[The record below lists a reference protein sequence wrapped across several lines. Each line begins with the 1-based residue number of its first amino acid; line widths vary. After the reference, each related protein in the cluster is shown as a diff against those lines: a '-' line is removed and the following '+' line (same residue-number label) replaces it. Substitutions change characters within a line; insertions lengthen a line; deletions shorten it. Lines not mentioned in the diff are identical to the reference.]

1 MTDKFWKAHSI
12 KQVPTSNSGKKT
24 PSALIRT
31 LREGRVD
38 VSKMSQPELATH
50 MSNEAKLLRN
60 IREASGLP
68 AIRPTQS
75 EFDNPQPT
83 DPTNFNLADTAV
95 TPPDATRV
103 ARRKP

>member
-12 KQVPTSNSGKKT
+12 KQTPVSNKEKPAT
-24 PSALIRT
+24 LIRT

-38 VSKMSQPELATH
+38 VSKMSQPELASH
-50 MSNEAKLLRN
+50 MTNEAKLLRN

-68 AIRPTQS
+68 AIRPLQS
-75 EFDNPQPT
+75 EFDNVQPT
-83 DPTNFNLADTAV
+83 DPTNFNLANTAV

>member
-1 MTDKFWKAHSI
+1 MTDKFWMAHSI
-12 KQVPTSNSGKKT
+12 KQQPVVSKSKT
-24 PSALIRT
+24 PSTLIRE

-38 VSKMSQPELATH
+38 VSGMSMPELDSH

-68 AIRPTQS
+68 AIRPLQS
-75 EFDNPQPT
+75 EFDNVQPT
-83 DPTNFNLADTAV
+83 DPTNFNLANTAV